1 MKFRYPLIF
10 LLLILCYH
18 MGNSQELYTARG
30 YWTELNKDTYKKI
43 REKKEKGQ
51 TLTDQESFY
60 LQDYE
65 QYLATYYQRM
75 SDDER
80 RMFETMKTQWASEDA
95 LKPAA
100 QPTEPVDFELRT
112 RDRLLN
118 GLYGAYY
125 GASIVAIGEIDNEAA
140 IGIPL
145 IMAGLWQ
152 LGPVMNP
159 KKYDNI
165 RLSTIRA
172 GNTGKLL
179 GLGYG
184 LALGLAIGGDS
195 DETGKLALALS
206 TIGSISLG
214 ELAFQKSK
222 KKEYSEGYIEMMRL
236 YGFLGPAVTGLG
248 VASFNVDQPNLIG
261 AALLGGGI
269 GGLLIGSKQAKKYDY
284 SSGDVDAISSLTWIT
299 TGIGMT
305 IAAESVV
312 NNNENYGLLLIPA
325 STAILGTMWG
335 QRSVRNVH
343 LTKKQGSAISLS
355 SGGAALIGLGIV
367 AMIGTD
373 SPAVA
378 IGVPSAAALL
388 THQLVFA
395 NYRSKNLGNLK
406 LGRMNQKNRPQL
418 SLRVMPENLMINRQ
432 TSERVFQTTGQLAN
446 PIVKLKLAL

>member
-165 RLSTIRA
+165 RLRIIRA

-179 GLGYG
+179 GL
-184 LALGLAIGGDS
+184 
-195 DETGKLALALS
+195 
-206 TIGSISLG
+206 
-214 ELAFQKSK
+214 
-222 KKEYSEGYIEMMRL
+222 
-236 YGFLGPAVTGLG
+236 
-248 VASFNVDQPNLIG
+248 
-261 AALLGGGI
+261 
-269 GGLLIGSKQAKKYDY
+269 
-284 SSGDVDAISSLTWIT
+284 
-299 TGIGMT
+299 
-305 IAAESVV
+305 
-312 NNNENYGLLLIPA
+312 
-325 STAILGTMWG
+325 
-335 QRSVRNVH
+335 
-343 LTKKQGSAISLS
+343 
-355 SGGAALIGLGIV
+355 
-367 AMIGTD
+367 
-373 SPAVA
+373 
-378 IGVPSAAALL
+378 
-388 THQLVFA
+388 
-395 NYRSKNLGNLK
+395 
-406 LGRMNQKNRPQL
+406 
-418 SLRVMPENLMINRQ
+418 
-432 TSERVFQTTGQLAN
+432 
-446 PIVKLKLAL
+446 